1 MAGLGIV
8 ALAILIWI
16 YIRLHEKLPYELNE
30 TILTERERAFYR
42 ILKPI
47 ADKLELQICPK
58 VRVADIVSIK
68 KGTKDWQKWFNKI
81 RSKHVDFLLCD
92 YDMNIV
98 LMIELDDRSHESE
111 RAKKNDALKNAIFG
125 DHLVRIRSLK
135 EDVEAEITAALK
147 NCKNYPAPRWRR
159 VVSMSPE
166 TLDYS
171 LEIASL
177 SSLIRVSM
185 VVKFSSRS

>member
-1 MAGLGIV
+1 MDYLPWIGL
-8 ALAILIWI
+8 ALIAAAILIWI
-16 YIRLHEKLPYELNE
+16 YLRLHEKLPYIMNE

-81 RSKHVDFLLCD
+81 KSKHVDFLLCD

-98 LMIELDDRSHESE
+98 LLIELDDRSHETE
-111 RAKKNDALKNAIFG
+111 RAQKNDRLKNAIFG
-125 DHLVRIRSLK
+125 DRLVRIRSLK
-135 EDVEAEITAALK
+135 EDVEAVLTAALK
-147 NCKNYPAPRWRR
+147 K
-159 VVSMSPE
+159 
-166 TLDYS
+166 
-171 LEIASL
+171 
-177 SSLIRVSM
+177 
-185 VVKFSSRS
+185 VK

>member
-1 MAGLGIV
+1 MELDWIV
-8 ALAILIWI
+8 WLAIAVLVIAVIIWI
-16 YIRLHEKLPYELNE
+16 LLRLRLKWPYELNE
-30 TILTERERAFYR
+30 TILTERERSFYR

-98 LMIELDDRSHESE
+98 LMVELDDSSHESE
-111 RAKKNDALKNAIFG
+111 RAKKNDEFKNRLFG
-125 DHLVRIRSLK
+125 ERLVRIRSLK
-135 EDVEAEITAALK
+135 EDVESVLVQALK
-147 NCKNYPAPRWRR
+147 K
-159 VVSMSPE
+159 V
-166 TLDYS
+166 L
-171 LEIASL
+171 
-177 SSLIRVSM
+177 
-185 VVKFSSRS
+185 

>member
-1 MAGLGIV
+1 MDFIPWIGLGLIAV
-8 ALAILIWI
+8 AILIWI
-16 YIRLHEKLPYELNE
+16 LLRLHEKLPYELNE
-30 TILTERERAFYR
+30 TILTERERSFYH

-98 LMIELDDRSHESE
+98 LIIELDDSSHETE
-111 RAKKNDALKNAIFG
+111 CAKKNDALKNAIFG
-125 DHLVRIRSLK
+125 SRLVRIRSLK
-135 EDVEAEITAALK
+135 EDVEAALLNALK
-147 NCKNYPAPRWRR
+147 KI
-159 VVSMSPE
+159 
-166 TLDYS
+166 D
-171 LEIASL
+171 
-177 SSLIRVSM
+177 
-185 VVKFSSRS
+185 

>member
-1 MAGLGIV
+1 MDYIPWIGLALVVIAIV
-8 ALAILIWI
+8 VWI
-16 YIRLHEKLPYELNE
+16 IIRLHEKLPYELNE
-30 TILTERERAFYR
+30 TILTERERSFYR

-98 LMIELDDRSHESE
+98 LIIELDDSSHETE
-111 RAKKNDALKNAIFG
+111 RAKKSDALKNAVFG
-125 DHLVRIRSLK
+125 NRLVRIRSLK
-135 EDVEAEITAALK
+135 EDVEAALLSALK
-147 NCKNYPAPRWRR
+147 KI
-159 VVSMSPE
+159 
-166 TLDYS
+166 D
-171 LEIASL
+171 
-177 SSLIRVSM
+177 
-185 VVKFSSRS
+185 

>member
-1 MAGLGIV
+1 MDFIPWIGLWLV
-8 ALAILIWI
+8 AAAIIIWI
-16 YIRLHEKLPYELNE
+16 LLRLHEKLPYELNE
-30 TILTERERAFYR
+30 TILTERERSFYR

-47 ADKLELQICPK
+47 ADCLELQICPK

-98 LMIELDDRSHESE
+98 LIIELDDSSHETE

-125 DHLVRIRSLK
+125 DRLVRIRSLK
-135 EDVEAEITAALK
+135 EDVEAAILNALK
-147 NCKNYPAPRWRR
+147 KI
-159 VVSMSPE
+159 
-166 TLDYS
+166 D
-171 LEIASL
+171 
-177 SSLIRVSM
+177 
-185 VVKFSSRS
+185 

>member
-1 MAGLGIV
+1 MNWSEINLNNWVLWLGLGIV

-81 RSKHVDFLLCD
+81 R
-92 YDMNIV
+92 
-98 LMIELDDRSHESE
+98 
-111 RAKKNDALKNAIFG
+111 
-125 DHLVRIRSLK
+125 
-135 EDVEAEITAALK
+135 
-147 NCKNYPAPRWRR
+147 
-159 VVSMSPE
+159 
-166 TLDYS
+166 
-171 LEIASL
+171 
-177 SSLIRVSM
+177 
-185 VVKFSSRS
+185 

>member
-1 MAGLGIV
+1 MDYLPWLGLALI

-16 YIRLHEKLPYELNE
+16 IIRLHEKVPYEPNE

-42 ILKPI
+42 ILRPI

-68 KGTKDWQKWFNKI
+68 KGTRDWQKWFNKI

-98 LMIELDDRSHESE
+98 LMIELDDRSHETE
-111 RAKKNDALKNAIFG
+111 RARKNDALKNAIFG
-125 DHLVRIRSLK
+125 DRLVRIRSLK
-135 EDVEAEITAALK
+135 EDPEPIITAALRK
-147 NCKNYPAPRWRR
+147 LR
-159 VVSMSPE
+159 
-166 TLDYS
+166 
-171 LEIASL
+171 
-177 SSLIRVSM
+177 
-185 VVKFSSRS
+185 

>member
-1 MAGLGIV
+1 MDLNWIV
-8 ALAILIWI
+8 WLAIAVLVIAVIIWI
-16 YIRLHEKLPYELNE
+16 LLRLWVKWPYELNE
-30 TILTERERAFYR
+30 TILTERERSFYR

-98 LMIELDDRSHESE
+98 LMVELDDRSHDSE
-111 RAKKNDALKNAIFG
+111 RAKKNDEFKNRLFG
-125 DHLVRIRSLK
+125 ERLVRIRSLR
-135 EDVEAEITAALK
+135 EDVEGTLVQALK
-147 NCKNYPAPRWRR
+147 K
-159 VVSMSPE
+159 V
-166 TLDYS
+166 T
-171 LEIASL
+171 
-177 SSLIRVSM
+177 
-185 VVKFSSRS
+185 

>member
-1 MAGLGIV
+1 MEYLPLLGI
-8 ALAILIWI
+8 ALIIAAIILWI
-16 YIRLHEKLPYELNE
+16 LIRLHERLPYELNE

-47 ADKLELQICPK
+47 ADSLELQICPK

-68 KGTKDWQKWFNKI
+68 KGTRDWQKWFNKI

-98 LMIELDDRSHESE
+98 LIIELDDRSHETE

-125 DHLVRIRSLK
+125 DRLLRIRSLK
-135 EDVEAEITAALK
+135 EDIESEIISALK
-147 NCKNYPAPRWRR
+147 K
-159 VVSMSPE
+159 
-166 TLDYS
+166 
-171 LEIASL
+171 
-177 SSLIRVSM
+177 IR
-185 VVKFSSRS
+185 